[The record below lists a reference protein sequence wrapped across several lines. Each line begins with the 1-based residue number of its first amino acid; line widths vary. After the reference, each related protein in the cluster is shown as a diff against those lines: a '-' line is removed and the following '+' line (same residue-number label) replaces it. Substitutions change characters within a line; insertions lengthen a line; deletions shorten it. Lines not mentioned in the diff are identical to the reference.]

1 MLNRMK
7 IFFTAFLLTICFW
20 QTGFSQGGP
29 PASEHNFQ
37 LETRVHGSL
46 FLQHH
51 FEMTRFDAHFP
62 MFEISLQRATYG
74 HNQWEAVYRYP
85 LIGVS
90 YLYTDLGN
98 NSALGAAH
106 AVFPF
111 INFPL
116 NSNLNN
122 SLNLKLGLG
131 LAYLT
136 NKFDPTENFQN
147 FAIGSH
153 LNAAVSIYFDF
164 RKKINRRSNL
174 ILSAGLTHFSNG
186 SMKTPNFGLNI
197 LSLSAGYSF
206 FLKKPNPYLSR
217 KLLPELYKFE
227 FDGKKWFSAEAQ
239 LTAGL
244 KDMSQETGRSHYVYN
259 LAVNVLKR
267 ISIKSKAGL
276 GFDLT
281 YDGSDRDI
289 LAKKG
294 IPYEKEWELVKPGV
308 NLAYEML
315 LDRTSF
321 LFNVGM
327 HTSGAERSEGDIYQ
341 KLALKH
347 LFTDQLFG
355 TIALTVH
362 FGKADYIGFGLGYR
376 LDFKYY

>member
-1 MLNRMK
+1 MLTRMRV
-7 IFFTAFLLTICFW
+7 FFMVFLLLICFW

-29 PASEHNFQ
+29 PAAAHNFQ
-37 LETRVHGSL
+37 LETRIHGGV

-51 FEMTRFDAHFP
+51 FEMKRFDAHFP
-62 MFEISLQRATYG
+62 MIEISLQRATYG
-74 HNQWEAVYRYP
+74 QSQWEALYRYP
-85 LIGVS
+85 MIGIS
-90 YLYTDLGN
+90 YIYADLGN
-98 NSALGAAH
+98 SKALGNAH
-106 AVFPF
+106 ALFPF

-116 NSNLNN
+116 NPDLDN

-136 NKFDPTENFQN
+136 NKFHPTENYQN

-164 RKKINRRSNL
+164 RKKINSRSNL

-197 LSLSAGYSF
+197 LSVSAGYAF

-227 FDGKKWFSAEAQ
+227 FDGKKWISTEAQ
-239 LTAGL
+239 LTTGL
-244 KDMSQETGRSHYVYN
+244 KDMSQETGQSHFVYN
-259 LAVNVLKR
+259 LAINALKR
-267 ISIKSKAGL
+267 ISMKSKVGI

-281 YDGSDRDI
+281 YDASDKDI
-289 LAKKG
+289 LAQKG
-294 IPYEKEWELVKPGV
+294 ISFEKEWDLAKPGV

-327 HTSGAERSEGDIYQ
+327 HLAGAERSEGDIYQ

-362 FGKADYIGFGLGYR
+362 FGKADYIGFGIGYR

>member
-1 MLNRMK
+1 MPTRMRV
-7 IFFTAFLLTICFW
+7 FFTVFLLLICFW

-29 PASEHNFQ
+29 PAPPHNFQ
-37 LETRVHGSL
+37 LETRIHGGI

-51 FEMTRFDAHFP
+51 FEMRRFDAHFP
-62 MFEISLQRATYG
+62 MIEISLQRATYG
-74 HNQWEAVYRYP
+74 QNQWEALYRYP
-85 LIGVS
+85 MIGIS
-90 YLYTDLGN
+90 YIYADLGN
-98 NSALGAAH
+98 NKALGNAH
-106 AVFPF
+106 ALFPF

-116 NSNLNN
+116 NRDLDN

-136 NKFDPTENFQN
+136 NKFHPTENYQN

-164 RKKINRRSNL
+164 RKKINSRSNL
-174 ILSAGLTHFSNG
+174 ILSGGLTHFSNG
-186 SMKTPNFGLNI
+186 SIKTPNFGLNI
-197 LSLSAGYSF
+197 LSVSAGYAF
-206 FLKKPNPYLSR
+206 FLKKPNQYLSR

-227 FDGKKWFSAEAQ
+227 FDGKKWISAEAQ

-244 KDMSQETGRSHYVYN
+244 KDMSQETGQSHFVYN
-259 LAVNVLKR
+259 LAINALKR
-267 ISIKSKAGL
+267 VSMKSKVGIGL
-276 GFDLT
+276 DLT
-281 YDGSDRDI
+281 YDASDKDI

-294 IPYEKEWELVKPGV
+294 IPYDKEWDLAKPGV

-321 LFNVGM
+321 LFNVGI
-327 HTSGAERSEGDIYQ
+327 HLAGDERSEGDIYQ
-341 KLALKH
+341 KLALKY

>member
-1 MLNRMK
+1 MPTRMRV
-7 IFFTAFLLTICFW
+7 FFTVFLLLICFW

-29 PASEHNFQ
+29 PAPPHNFQ
-37 LETRVHGSL
+37 LETRIHGGI

-51 FEMTRFDAHFP
+51 FEMRRFDAHFP
-62 MFEISLQRATYG
+62 MIEISLQRATYG
-74 HNQWEAVYRYP
+74 QNQWEALYRYP
-85 LIGVS
+85 MIGVS
-90 YLYTDLGN
+90 YIYADLGN
-98 NSALGAAH
+98 SKELGNAH
-106 AVFPF
+106 AIYPF

-116 NSNLNN
+116 NSDLDN
-122 SLNLKLGLG
+122 SLNFRVGLG

-136 NKFDPTENFQN
+136 NKFHPTENFRN

-153 LNAAVSIYFDF
+153 LNAAVSLYFDY

-174 ILSAGLTHFSNG
+174 VFSAGLTHFSNG

-197 LSLSAGYSF
+197 LSVSAGYSF

-227 FDGKKWFSAEAQ
+227 FDGKKWLSVEGQF
-239 LTAGL
+239 TAGL
-244 KDMSQETGRSHYVYN
+244 KDMSQETGKSHLVYN
-259 LAVNVLKR
+259 LAVNALKR
-267 ISIKSKAGL
+267 VSMKSKVGV

-281 YDGSDRDI
+281 YDGSDKNVLTR
-289 LAKKG
+289 KG
-294 IPYEKEWELVKPGV
+294 IPYEKEWNLAKPGI

-327 HTSGAERSEGDIYQ
+327 HLAGVERSEGDFYQ